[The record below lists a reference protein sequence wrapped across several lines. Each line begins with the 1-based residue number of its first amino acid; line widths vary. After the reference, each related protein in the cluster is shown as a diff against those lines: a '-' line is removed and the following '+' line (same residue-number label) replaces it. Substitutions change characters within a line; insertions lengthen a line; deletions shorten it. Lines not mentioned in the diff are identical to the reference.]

1 MSDRRKWA
9 RTLAWHAILIL
20 GCVIFSFPFY
30 WLLTTSMKERTEIFV
45 SPPKWVP
52 GIPEAV
58 AASPYATDSVYAE
71 PRMPDDRSLPFAE
84 QDLAMVLDVL
94 YEAAASVRPERMAL
108 LAGLG
113 DGQRYAS
120 HGLFT
125 EAAAGLPESLWE
137 GSVEEV
143 GANLAGRVT
152 ADLTDKVL
160 GNVFRGMRIRQAV
173 VLDRTQ
179 RVYTPEE
186 PQTLVAGN
194 AASASDWPDSGA
206 QPTELLAYAF
216 EGGDKAQWQ
225 LTMPMPR
232 LEDDFAGI
240 RMPLTGDKSWHVL
253 NIAVDAPSGHYESA
267 KGYPLADDLTVEWT
281 WMLPEADAGFRKE
294 KDYTDLVRTGD
305 AASPGDQLV
314 VTMTL
319 ARQSLFAATLSKFG
333 RAYSEAL
340 RYIDF
345 WRYLGNTVTIVVLSI
360 IGTLLSCSLVAY
372 GFARLEFP
380 GRDVLFAVLLATMM
394 LPAQVTM
401 VPQFLIFRYL
411 GWYNTLIPLWVPS
424 FLGSAFFIFML
435 RQFMKSIPKDLEDAA
450 KIDGCGYL
458 GIYWRIM
465 LPLIK
470 PALAAVAIFTFM
482 GAWNNFMGPLIFLN
496 DERLYPLSLGIY
508 QFRMEHSA
516 EYSMMMAASTLMM
529 LPVLTVFFFA
539 QRYFIQGVT
548 LTGVKG

>member
-1 MSDRRKWA
+1 MADRRKWA
-9 RTLAWHAILIL
+9 RTLVWHLVLIA
-20 GCVIFSFPFY
+20 GCVVFAFPFY

-52 GIPEAV
+52 GIPESV
-58 AASPYATDSVYAE
+58 VRSPYVTDTVYEA
-71 PRMPDDRSLPFAE
+71 PKMPDDRPLPFGQGDMAR
-84 QDLAMVLDVL
+84 VLGVL
-94 YEAAASVRPERMAL
+94 YEKAESLEPERMSMVGAM
-108 LAGLG
+108 AKGR
-113 DGQRYAS
+113 DYAS
-120 HGLFT
+120 YGLFT
-125 EAAAGLPESLWE
+125 EAAAGLPEDQWK
-137 GSVEEV
+137 GSVDEV
-143 GANLAGRVT
+143 AASLAARVT
-152 ADLTDKVL
+152 PDVTDKVI
-160 GNVFRGMRIRQAV
+160 GNVFRGLRIRPAV
-173 VLDRTQ
+173 VLDRAQ
-179 RVYTPEE
+179 RVYLSEVGQEVGPVEGTTVEE
-186 PQTLVAGN
+186 
-194 AASASDWPDSGA
+194 WPTSGKE
-206 QPTELLAYAF
+206 PTKLLGYGF
-216 EGGDKAQWQ
+216 EGGDVASWQ
-225 LTMPMPR
+225 ITLPMPV
-232 LEDDFAGI
+232 LEDEFAGV
-240 RMPLTGDKSWHVL
+240 RMPLTGDRSWHLLHVT
-253 NIAVDAPSGHYESA
+253 VETPEGRYESA
-267 KGYPLADDLTVEWT
+267 KGYALADDLTVEWT

-294 KDYTDLVRTGD
+294 KDYTDLVRVAGD
-305 AASPGDQLV
+305 GLSGDQMR

-319 ARQSLFAATLSKFG
+319 ARQSLFAATLSKFT

-380 GRDVLFAVLLATMM
+380 GRDVLFAVLLSTMM

-411 GWYNTLIPLWVPS
+411 GWYNTLIPLWLPS

-435 RQFMKSIPKDLEDAA
+435 RQFMKGIPKDLEDAA

-516 EYSMMMAASTLMM
+516 EYSMMMAASTMMM
-529 LPVLTVFFFA
+529 LPVLAVFFFA

>member
-1 MSDRRKWA
+1 MSDRKKWA
-9 RTLAWHAILIL
+9 RTLTLHAVLIL

-58 AASPYATDSVYAE
+58 AASPYATDSVCAE
-71 PRMPDDRSLPFAE
+71 PQMPDDRPCRSRSGISPGCSRCSTGGGSRAAGADGALASL
-84 QDLAMVLDVL
+84 V
-94 YEAAASVRPERMAL
+94 
-108 LAGLG
+108 

-125 EAAAGLPESLWE
+125 EAAAGLPENLWE

-160 GNVFRGMRIRQAV
+160 GNVFRGMRIRQAA

-194 AASASDWPDSGA
+194 AASVSDWPDSGA

-225 LTMPMPR
+225 LTMPMPQ

-305 AASPGDQLV
+305 TAGPGDQLV

-319 ARQSLFAATLSKFG
+319 ARQSLFAATMSKFG

-345 WRYLGNTVTIVVLSI
+345 WRYLGNTVTIVALSI

-411 GWYNTLIPLWVPS
+411 GWYNTLIPLWAPS

>member
-1 MSDRRKWA
+1 MSDRKKWA
-9 RTLAWHAILIL
+9 RTLTLHAVLIL

-71 PRMPDDRSLPFAE
+71 PQMPDDRPLPFAE
-84 QDLAMVLDVL
+84 QDLARVFEML
-94 YEAAASVRPERMAL
+94 YEAAAAVRPQRTAL
-108 LAGLG
+108 LASLG

-125 EAAAGLPESLWE
+125 EAAAGLPENLWE

-152 ADLTDKVL
+152 AALTDKVL

-194 AASASDWPDSGA
+194 AASVSDWPDSGA

-225 LTMPMPR
+225 LTMPMPQ

-305 AASPGDQLV
+305 TAGPGDQLV

-319 ARQSLFAATLSKFG
+319 ARQSLFAATMSKFG

-345 WRYLGNTVTIVVLSI
+345 WRYLGNTVTIVALSI

-411 GWYNTLIPLWVPS
+411 GWYNTLIPLWAPS

>member
-1 MSDRRKWA
+1 
-9 RTLAWHAILIL
+9 L
-20 GCVIFSFPFY
+20 GCVIFAFPFY

-52 GIPEAV
+52 GIPETV
-58 AASPYATDSVYAE
+58 VSSPYASDATYPE
-71 PRMPDDRSLPFAE
+71 PAMPDEMPLPFSE
-84 QDLAMVLDVL
+84 REMDRVLDRL
-94 YEAAASVRPERMAL
+94 HDRAAELQPERMAL
-108 LAGLG
+108 LDELEGGRRL
-113 DGQRYAS
+113 AS
-120 HGLFT
+120 YGLFT
-125 EAAAGLPESLWE
+125 EAAAGLPEDQWE
-137 GSVEEV
+137 GSTDQVTDSLAARITEELV
-143 GANLAGRVT
+143 G
-152 ADLTDKVL
+152 KVI
-160 GNVFRGMRIRQAV
+160 GNVLRGFRIRGV
-173 VLDRTQ
+173 TVLDQTQ
-179 RVYTPEE
+179 RVYQSPGEQSIE
-186 PQTLVAGN
+186 TLQ
-194 AASASDWPDSGA
+194 AASTRQWPSGTDETA
-206 QPTELLAYAF
+206 TLMGYDF
-216 EGGDKAQWQ
+216 GGADEATWSIS
-225 LTMPMPR
+225 MPMPE
-232 LEDDFAGI
+232 LQDDFAGI
-240 RMPLTGDKSWHVL
+240 RLPMTGDKSWHVL
-253 NIAVDAPSGHYESA
+253 HMAIETPEGRYESA
-267 KGYPLADDLTVEWT
+267 EEYPLADDLTVEWT

-294 KDYTDLVRTGD
+294 KDYTDLVRAGGGG
-305 AASPGDQLV
+305 SPDGNLHI
-314 VTMTL
+314 TMTL
-319 ARQSLFAATLSKFG
+319 AQQSLFAATMDKFT

-345 WRYLGNTVTIVVLSI
+345 WRYLGNTVLIVALSI
-360 IGTLLSCSLVAY
+360 IGALLSCSLVAY

-401 VPQFLIFRYL
+401 VPQFLIFKYL
-411 GWYNTLIPLWVPS
+411 GWYNTLVPLWLPP
-424 FLGSAFFIFML
+424 FLGTAFFIFML

-482 GAWNNFMGPLIFLN
+482 QSWNNFMGPLIFLN

-508 QFRMEHSA
+508 QFRMEHDT

-529 LPVLTVFFFA
+529 VPVLTVFFFA